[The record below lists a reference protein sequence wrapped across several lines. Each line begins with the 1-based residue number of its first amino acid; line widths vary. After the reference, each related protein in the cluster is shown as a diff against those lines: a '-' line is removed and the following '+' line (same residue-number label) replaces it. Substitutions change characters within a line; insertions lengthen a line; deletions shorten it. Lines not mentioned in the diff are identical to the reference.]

1 MKSKLASDLARFR
14 QATEKI
20 VGKERQKHVQGTGR
34 SLKQESQALT
44 MEQDNAALGT
54 ISDKIGDINEALI
67 GLDQAV
73 RDYGGSSR
81 AQYAVN
87 DLRAAFDAK
96 SQIIMDEVGL

>member
-1 MKSKLASDLARFR
+1 MKSKLASDLSRFR

-34 SLKQESQALT
+34 LVQEQAKQ
-44 MEQDNAALGT
+44 EQDNAALGT

-87 DLRAAFDAK
+87 DLRAAFDMK
-96 SQIIMDEVGL
+96 SGIIMDEVGL